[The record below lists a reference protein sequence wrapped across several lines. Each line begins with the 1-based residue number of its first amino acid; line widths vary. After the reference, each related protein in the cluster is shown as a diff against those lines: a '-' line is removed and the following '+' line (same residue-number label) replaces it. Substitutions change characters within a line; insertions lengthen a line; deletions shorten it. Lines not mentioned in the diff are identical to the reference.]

1 MNPERFA
8 RLREIL
14 LDLAPLTASERES
27 YLDRACAGD
36 LDLRREAES
45 LLARGGEDDDLPAM
59 IRTGGAAR
67 SFDLRPVAEWSPD
80 DRLPEHIGPYRV
92 LGILGRGGMG
102 VVYLAE
108 QAEPLRREVAI
119 KLVQPGF
126 DQRSVLARFE
136 TERHALALME
146 HPGIARVLD
155 AGAAADGRPYFV
167 MEVVRGVPITEY
179 CHANALPI
187 SDRLQLFHMV
197 CLAVQHAHQ
206 KGIIHRDLKPSN
218 LLVSIQDGK
227 PFPKVIDFGI
237 AKAIGEG
244 SPGATL
250 TAVDQFVGTL
260 AYMSPEQ
267 ARGLS
272 GSVDTRSD
280 VYSLGVVL
288 HELVTGKLPY
298 ETASRPLPDA
308 VRAIVE
314 ERPLVHEVRESIDG
328 RRLDEDLVTIISKA
342 LEKDPE
348 RRYTTAAALAEDIE
362 RYLRGF
368 PILARP
374 PSTLY
379 QLQKLVA
386 RHKVP
391 VAFAATLVVLL
402 ITFAVTLAVQLD
414 TARRERTR
422 AEAEAHKATRTSEF
436 LQSMLAS
443 ANPSVKNV
451 DVRVRDVLDDAAREA
466 DFNLTEEPELEAAVR
481 GTIGNTYLALGLSA
495 KAESQLRRALDLR
508 RGITPGDPA
517 LVAQSLSD
525 LAECRL
531 SGDAD
536 VSDRAAADT
545 LGQQALGIRVDLWG
559 PEHPEVAASLFQLG
573 QLRRSQGRIPEAESL
588 HVRVLAMREK
598 LLGKTHRDVAQSLTA
613 LAMLAPESEQE
624 EAYLRRALEI
634 SLSNHTGDHPD
645 VAAALSMMA
654 DMVGVVLGKVAES
667 ESLQTRA
674 LEMERRMWG
683 DRHPRT
689 AAAMGL
695 LALIYSSR
703 SRFAEAE
710 PLLRRALEIQ
720 SEFHGANSVPAAGA
734 HHQLGMFLVLKG
746 DRRNAESSFRRAV
759 SIFREKLPGS
769 HDLANSLNA
778 IAEVLDPLGKEEEAF
793 DALRESAQ
801 IWERIWG
808 PAHYLV
814 GMASNNLGNFLK
826 NRGRYTEAEP
836 YLLKA
841 LAVQKAAYGERY
853 LGIGVVYRN
862 LGATHHGLDKLN
874 EAETMYRKALSI
886 FQDQAVGDSWSVPH
900 LTTSARLG
908 RCLHHEGRLDEAE
921 AVFRETERRFRAVAP
936 EHPEY
941 IVTLM
946 DLGSLLVDRG
956 KYPEAD
962 QTLCRALGSLERI
975 AGIPAANLPL
985 GRNALA
991 ACRAAQ
997 GRTAEADSLF
1007 RLSTPQAWTSVS
1019 LAPAAQRIAR
1029 ARALRFY
1036 ESQGRTDMVARINSS

>member
-45 LLARGGEDDDLPAM
+45 LLARGGEDDDLPAI

-126 DQRSVLARFE
+126 DQHSVLARFE

-244 SPGATL
+244 STGATL

-298 ETASRPLPDA
+298 ETASRPLSDA
-308 VRAIVE
+308 VRAIVD
-314 ERPLVHEVRESIDG
+314 ERPLVLEARESFDG

-422 AEAEAHKATRTSEF
+422 AEVEALKATHINKF
-436 LQSMLAS
+436 INDMLG
-443 ANPSVKNV
+443 SVSPT
-451 DVRVRDVLDDAAREA
+451 REGRDVTVREV
-466 DFNLTEEPELEAAVR
+466 L
-481 GTIGNTYLALGLSA
+481 
-495 KAESQLRRALDLR
+495 
-508 RGITPGDPA
+508 
-517 LVAQSLSD
+517 
-525 LAECRL
+525 
-531 SGDAD
+531 
-536 VSDRAAADT
+536 DRAAADVAVGLASEPEVQASVRST
-545 LGQQALGIRVDLWG
+545 IGGTYRALGLYDSAAVHLEAALETRTMLLG
-559 PEHPEVAASLFQLG
+559 PGHPRTLESTLEVSGLY
-573 QLRRSQGRIPEAESL
+573 LRRGRPATAESL
-588 HVRVLAMREK
+588 IREGMEASQDALAKDVLLKTYCNHLLTWALVNQGQNAPAESLAREVIAQYRVPGADPIDLAEALGRLSEILKKQGKYREAEGLAREALDIRRDRLSPGHPSFTISLR
-598 LLGKTHRDVAQSLTA
+598 LLGSNLQ
-613 LAMLAPESEQE
+613 EQNR
-624 EAYLRRALEI
+624 Y
-634 SLSNHTGDHPD
+634 
-645 VAAALSMMA
+645 
-654 DMVGVVLGKVAES
+654 AES
-667 ESLQTRA
+667 ESLFREAIATEVRIDGEASATSLNHLGHLFWRCGRFSEAESLFQQVLAISRRRIRDANSPSMAISLHNLASVKLARGDPVTA
-674 LEMERRMWG
+674 ERLSRQAIAIL
-683 DRHPRT
+683 RHPGVEHLGLPKALRMLGRSLVKQGRPIEAE
-689 AAAMGL
+689 AAFREAIAEGRLVNARPTVRAEL
-695 LALIYSSR
+695 LEDLAALYITR
-703 SRFAEAE
+703 GRPVEAE
-710 PLLRRALEIQ
+710 PLLRESVAILEQ
-720 SEFHGANSVPAAGA
+720 A
-734 HHQLGMFLVLKG
+734 
-746 DRRNAESSFRRAV
+746 
-759 SIFREKLPGS
+759 
-769 HDLANSLNA
+769 
-778 IAEVLDPLGKEEEAF
+778 
-793 DALRESAQ
+793 
-801 IWERIWG
+801 
-808 PAHYLV
+808 
-814 GMASNNLGNFLK
+814 
-826 NRGRYTEAEP
+826 AEP
-836 YLLKA
+836 DSSQIA
-841 LAVQKAAYGERY
+841 RA
-853 LGIGVVYRN
+853 RN
-862 LGATHHGLDKLN
+862 
-874 EAETMYRKALSI
+874 
-886 FQDQAVGDSWSVPH
+886 Q
-900 LTTSARLG
+900 LG
-908 RCLHHEGRLDEAE
+908 RCLDSLGRRAEAE
-921 AVFRETERRFRAVAP
+921 
-936 EHPEY
+936 
-941 IVTLM
+941 
-946 DLGSLLVDRG
+946 
-956 KYPEAD
+956 
-962 QTLCRALGSLERI
+962 
-975 AGIPAANLPL
+975 
-985 GRNALA
+985 
-991 ACRAAQ
+991 
-997 GRTAEADSLF
+997 SLF
-1007 RLSTPQAWTSVS
+1007 
-1019 LAPAAQRIAR
+1019 AR
-1029 ARALRFY
+1029 ARLIQQA
-1036 ESQGRTDMVARINSS
+1036 QGDTPDH

>member
-45 LLARGGEDDDLPAM
+45 LLARGGEDDELPAM

-67 SFDLRPVAEWSPD
+67 RFDLRPVAEWSPG

-167 MEVVRGVPITEY
+167 MEVVRGVSITEY

-244 SPGATL
+244 STGATL
-250 TAVDQFVGTL
+250 TGVDQFVGTL

-280 VYSLGVVL
+280 VYSLGVIL

-386 RHKVP
+386 RHKAP

-414 TARRERTR
+414 TAQRERTR
-422 AEAEAHKATRTSEF
+422 AEAEALKATRTSEF
-436 LQSMLAS
+436 LQNMLAS

-466 DFNLTEEPELEAAVR
+466 DFNLSEEPELEAAVR
-481 GTIGNTYLALGLSA
+481 RTIGNTYLALGLYA

-531 SGDAD
+531 SGDVD
-536 VSDRAAADT
+536 VSALAAADT
-545 LGQQALGIRVDLWG
+545 LVEQALGIRIDLWG
-559 PEHPEVAASLFQLG
+559 PEHPEVAASLFQLAE
-573 QLRRSQGRIPEAESL
+573 LRRSQERISEAESL
-588 HVRVLAMREK
+588 HAHVLAIREK
-598 LLGKTHRDVAQSLTA
+598 LLGKTHPDVAQSLTA
-613 LAMLAPESEQE
+613 LAEVVPEAERGA
-624 EAYLRRALEI
+624 AYIRRALEI
-634 SLSNHTGDHPD
+634 SQSSHAGDHPD
-645 VAAALSMMA
+645 VASALA
-654 DMVGVVLGKVAES
+654 KVAYIVGPRLGKEAEA
-667 ESLQTRA
+667 ESLQIRA
-674 LEMERRMWG
+674 LEMERRIWG

-689 AAAMGL
+689 AEAMGDL
-695 LALIYSSR
+695 GLIYSHHSQ
-703 SRFAEAE
+703 FAKAE
-710 PLLRRALEIQ
+710 PLLERAFEIQ
-720 SEFHGANSVPAAGA
+720 SEFHGANSVPAGWA
-734 HHQLGMFLVLKG
+734 HYRLGMFLGIKG
-746 DRRNAESSFRRAV
+746 DFPNAESSFRRAV
-759 SIFREKLPGS
+759 SIFRENLPGS
-769 HDLANSLNA
+769 S
-778 IAEVLDPLGKEEEAF
+778 
-793 DALRESAQ
+793 
-801 IWERIWG
+801 
-808 PAHYLV
+808 
-814 GMASNNLGNFLK
+814 
-826 NRGRYTEAEP
+826 
-836 YLLKA
+836 
-841 LAVQKAAYGERY
+841 
-853 LGIGVVYRN
+853 
-862 LGATHHGLDKLN
+862 
-874 EAETMYRKALSI
+874 
-886 FQDQAVGDSWSVPH
+886 
-900 LTTSARLG
+900 
-908 RCLHHEGRLDEAE
+908 
-921 AVFRETERRFRAVAP
+921 RRR
-936 EHPEY
+936 
-941 IVTLM
+941 
-946 DLGSLLVDRG
+946 R
-956 KYPEAD
+956 
-962 QTLCRALGSLERI
+962 
-975 AGIPAANLPL
+975 
-985 GRNALA
+985 
-991 ACRAAQ
+991 
-997 GRTAEADSLF
+997 
-1007 RLSTPQAWTSVS
+1007 
-1019 LAPAAQRIAR
+1019 
-1029 ARALRFY
+1029 
-1036 ESQGRTDMVARINSS
+1036 

>member
-14 LDLAPLTASERES
+14 LNVAPLTASERES

-36 LDLRREAES
+36 LDLRREVES
-45 LLARGGEDDDLPAM
+45 LLERGVEDDELPAM

-67 SFDLRPVAEWSPD
+67 RFDMLPVAEWSPG
-80 DRLPEHIGPYRV
+80 DRFPEQIGPYRV

-187 SDRLQLFHMV
+187 SDRLQLFQMV

-244 SPGATL
+244 STGATL

-308 VRAIVE
+308 VRAIVD
-314 ERPLVHEVRESIDG
+314 ERPLVNEVRESIDG

-362 RYLRGF
+362 RNLRGF

-386 RHKVP
+386 RHKAP

-422 AEAEAHKATRTSEF
+422 AEAETLKATRTSEF
-436 LQSMLAS
+436 LQNMLAS

-481 GTIGNTYLALGLSA
+481 RTIGNTYLALGLYA

-508 RGITPGDPA
+508 RRSAPGDPA
-517 LVAQSLSD
+517 LVAQSLYD

-531 SGDAD
+531 SGDVD
-536 VSDRAAADT
+536 VSALAAADT
-545 LGQQALGIRVDLWG
+545 LFEQALGIRIDLWG
-559 PEHPEVAASLFQLG
+559 PEHTEVATSLFQLG
-573 QLRRSQGRIPEAESL
+573 RLRRKQQRIAEAESL
-588 HVRVLAMREK
+588 HAHVLAIREK
-598 LLGKTHRDVAQSLTA
+598 LLGKTHPDVAQSLTA
-613 LAMLAPESEQE
+613 LAGQVPAEQGA
-624 EAYLRRALEI
+624 AYMRRALEI
-634 SLSNHTGDHPD
+634 FQSNHPGDHPN
-645 VAAALSMMA
+645 VAAALSNVA
-654 DMVGVVLGKVAES
+654 RIVGPRLGEEAEA
-667 ESLQTRA
+667 ESLQIRA
-674 LEMERRMWG
+674 LEMERRIWG

-689 AAAMGL
+689 AESMGYL
-695 LALIYSSR
+695 GLIYSHHSQ
-703 SRFAEAE
+703 FAKAE

-720 SEFHGANSVPAAGA
+720 TEFHGANSVPAAWA
-734 HHQLGMFLVLKG
+734 HQGLGVFFGLKG
-746 DRRNAESSFRRAV
+746 DFPNAESSFSRAV

-769 HDLANSLNA
+769 PSLGLALNGLGKALDQLGKDGEA
-778 IAEVLDPLGKEEEAF
+778 IDVLRECDQIGGSSDPL
-793 DALRESAQ
+793 
-801 IWERIWG
+801 
-808 PAHYLV
+808 V
-814 GMASNNLGNFLK
+814 ASNLGVFLN

-836 YLLKA
+836 YVRKA
-841 LAVQKAAYGERY
+841 LALYQAARERHPRTATAY
-853 LGIGVVYRN
+853 TN
-862 LGATHHGLDKLN
+862 LGATLQGLGKLN
-874 EAETMYRKALSI
+874 EAESMYRKALAVH
-886 FQDQAVGDSWSVPH
+886 QDLVVGDTWSVSH
-900 LTTSARLG
+900 LMASAKLG
-908 RCLHHEGRLDEAE
+908 ECLHYEGRLDEAE
-921 AVFRETERRFRAVAP
+921 AVLRETERRFRAVAP
-936 EHPEY
+936 EHPQY
-941 IVTLM
+941 ASTLM
-946 DLGSLLVDRG
+946 ALGSLLVDRG

-962 QTLCRALGSLERI
+962 RTLCRSLESLERI
-975 AGIPAANLPL
+975 ASMHARELPH

-1019 LAPAAQRIAR
+1019 LAPAAQRIVR

-1036 ESQGRTDMVARINSS
+1036 ESQGRADMVARINSS